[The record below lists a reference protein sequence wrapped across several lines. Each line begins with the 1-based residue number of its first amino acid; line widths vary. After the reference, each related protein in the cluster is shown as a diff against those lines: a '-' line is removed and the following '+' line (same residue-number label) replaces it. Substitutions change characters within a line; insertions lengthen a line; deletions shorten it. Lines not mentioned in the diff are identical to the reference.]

1 MPLALRLLEHR
12 VFSVAPGKDIRREV
26 QDFFLRE
33 RSEQTFRHRRDFRR
47 LDTLHFLAVDCLL
60 LEGVRRI
67 GVHHHVVAAP
77 AQVQSAQMPAASAAP
92 AQEMRQAIQSFKG
105 GNLED
110 AVTRLQKLRA
120 APLLTP
126 EQRIAVNDAIAAV
139 MNEVTA
145 LAEKGDAHAIQAVE
159 QFRRMQTERR

>member
-1 MPLALRLLEHR
+1 MKNI
-12 VFSVAPGKDIRREV
+12 VPGIV
-26 QDFFLRE
+26 VCGA
-33 RSEQTFRHRRDFRR
+33 S
-47 LDTLHFLAVDCLL
+47 LL
-60 LEGVRRI
+60 LILTGCHEKSDANGELEKAVAVLQQPAS
-67 GVHHHVVAAP
+67 GQPAAP
-77 AQVQSAQMPAASAAP
+77 TQVQSAQMPAVSAAP

-139 MNEVTA
+139 MNEVAA
-145 LAEKGDAHAIQAVE
+145 LAEKGDARAIQAAE

>member
-1 MPLALRLLEHR
+1 MKNI
-12 VFSVAPGKDIRREV
+12 VPGIV
-26 QDFFLRE
+26 VCGA
-33 RSEQTFRHRRDFRR
+33 S
-47 LDTLHFLAVDCLL
+47 LL
-60 LEGVRRI
+60 LILTGCREKSDANSELEKAVAVLQQPVSGQS
-67 GVHHHVVAAP
+67 AAP
-77 AQVQSAQMPAASAAP
+77 TQVQSAQMPAASAAP

-145 LAEKGDAHAIQAVE
+145 LAEKGDAHAIQAAE